1 MFCRNCGK
9 EVAEQAVACM
19 SCGLAPTNGNKFCW
33 NCAAETNAAAI
44 VCVKCGVPTTK
55 PGRAATAPRPAK
67 PGAVQVVGEEQL
79 VYPSDPPKDPVMMC
93 VLSVLLVGL
102 GQILLGQTAKG
113 ITLLFGALLGGC
125 VLGLVTLGLGFF
137 LVPII
142 WLASA
147 IDAYKIANKLKEGTP
162 VGKWEFF

>member
-9 EVAEQAVACM
+9 EVADQAVACM

-33 NCAAETNAAAI
+33 NCAAETNAAAV
-44 VCVKCGVPTTK
+44 VCVKCGVPTK
-55 PGRAATAPRPAK
+55 KVGSRAAPSQ
-67 PGAVQVVGEEQL
+67 VQAVGEDQL

-113 ITLLFGALLGGC
+113 ITLLVSVIFGGC
-125 VLGLVTLGLGFF
+125 IIGVLTLGFGLI
-137 LVPII
+137 LVPVI
-142 WLASA
+142 WLVSG
-147 IDAYKIANKLKEGTP
+147 IDAYKIASKLKEGTP
-162 VGKWEFF
+162 VRKWEFF

>member
-1 MFCRNCGK
+1 MYCRNCGK

-44 VCVKCGVPTTK
+44 VCVKCGVPTKK
-55 PGRAATAPRPAK
+55 PGRTAAPSQAK
-67 PGAVQVVGEEQL
+67 PVGEEQL

-113 ITLLFGALLGGC
+113 ITLLVGTIAFAFATCG
-125 VLGLVTLGLGFF
+125 VGLFAA
-137 LVPII
+137 PII
-142 WLASA
+142 WIVVGL
-147 IDAYKIANKLKEGTP
+147 DAYKIANKLKEGTP
-162 VGKWEFF
+162 VRKWEFF

>member
-44 VCVKCGVPTTK
+44 VCVKCGVPTK
-55 PGRAATAPRPAK
+55 KSGRTVAPSQSSP
-67 PGAVQVVGEEQL
+67 VGEEQL

-113 ITLLFGALLGGC
+113 ITLLVSVIFGGC
-125 VLGLVTLGLGFF
+125 IIGVLTFGLGLI
-137 LVPII
+137 LVPVI
-142 WLASA
+142 WLGSG
-147 IDAYKIANKLKEGTP
+147 IDAYKIATKLKGGTP
-162 VGKWEFF
+162 VRKWEFF

>member
-33 NCAAETNAAAI
+33 NCTAETNAAAI
-44 VCVKCGVPTTK
+44 VCVKCGVPTKKAGSTAAPSQVK
-55 PGRAATAPRPAK
+55 P
-67 PGAVQVVGEEQL
+67 VGEEQL
-79 VYPSDPPKDPVMMC
+79 VYPSEPPKDPVMMC

-113 ITLLFGALLGGC
+113 IASLGELLRL
-125 VLGLVTLGLGFF
+125 
-137 LVPII
+137 P
-142 WLASA
+142 
-147 IDAYKIANKLKEGTP
+147 
-162 VGKWEFF
+162 